1 MKIKKRD
8 VYSHNE
14 SRKVS
19 IDENLGRESKSYNI
33 YNHINI
39 IECYS
44 MYMKLRTILLIK

>member
-19 IDENLGRESKSYNI
+19 IDENLGRESKSYVITLILLNVI
-33 YNHINI
+33 V
-39 IECYS
+39 CV
-44 MYMKLRTILLIK
+44 KLRTILLIK